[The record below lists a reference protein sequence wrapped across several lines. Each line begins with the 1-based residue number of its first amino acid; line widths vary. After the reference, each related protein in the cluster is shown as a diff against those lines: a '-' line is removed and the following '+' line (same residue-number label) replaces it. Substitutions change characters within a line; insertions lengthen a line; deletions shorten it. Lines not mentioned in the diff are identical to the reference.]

1 MEIRGA
7 SEAETKSCA
16 GKTKPGTTRLF
27 SFLPKS
33 GRQPPREPFL
43 AVSPLAR
50 CGACA
55 RGRWTGVDGAPQGRA
70 APRSPRPPRPNEWP
84 RVQAPR
90 QDGASARL
98 PLSAARPASAAPG
111 GGRRPARCPED
122 PARSPRG
129 WASSSG
135 PGPRGGGVGAG
146 RSGLRIPPGAAR
158 PLGFREPCS
167 RGLAGG
173 V

>member
-1 MEIRGA
+1 M
-7 SEAETKSCA
+7 
-16 GKTKPGTTRLF
+16 L
-27 SFLPKS
+27 
-33 GRQPPREPFL
+33 GRPNLEPLGCFRFYRK
-43 AVSPLAR
+43 VEGSPLASLSSPFPPSP
-50 CGACA
+50 GAERA
-55 RGRWTGVDGAPQGRA
+55 RGAGGRGWTGVDGAPQGRA

-146 RSGLRIPPGAAR
+146 RSGLRIPPGATR